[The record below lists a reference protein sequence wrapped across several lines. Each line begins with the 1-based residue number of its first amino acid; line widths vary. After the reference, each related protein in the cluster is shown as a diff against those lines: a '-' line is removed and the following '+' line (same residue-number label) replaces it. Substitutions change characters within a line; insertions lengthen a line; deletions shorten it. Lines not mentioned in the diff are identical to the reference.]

1 MTYEE
6 FKSSFHIQLNPQQE
20 AAVRQVDGPTLLLAV
35 PGSGKTTVLVARLGY
50 MLYCLGID
58 PGHILTV
65 TYTVAAA
72 GDMKRRFRS
81 FFGAEYAEALPFRTI
96 NGVCQSIIHRYARVK
111 GTVPFELESS
121 ESRLSALV
129 RELMAAGG
137 DYPTDQ
143 DVKEVRTRI
152 TYCKNMLLTDEE
164 VREIRL
170 DGVDFPA
177 VYFAYRQQMERSRR
191 MDYDDQM
198 VFACRILR
206 RFPDLL
212 AYYQTRFPY
221 LCVDEAQDTS
231 KIQHKI
237 LRLLA
242 ARSRNLFL
250 VGDED
255 QSIYGFRAAWPQ
267 ALLEFQTVYPEA
279 RVLLMETNYRSTRS
293 IVAKADAFIQ
303 RNQSRHAKH
312 MTTDNPQGEP
322 IRVVELEDYSR
333 QYRYLLRLAR
343 ECSRS
348 TAILYRNNDSAL
360 PLIDLLEREGVP
372 YRCRQ
377 RESYFFSS
385 PVVRDLTDMLRFA
398 LDGRDAERFLRF
410 YYKLDLRLKR
420 RVLQDVLARYG
431 GDAAPVLDVLLDS
444 GQIEPWQAGRLR
456 ALRTHFSKLPALG
469 GFAALQRI
477 VKYMGYGDYLSARH
491 ADAAR
496 VNILLSLARQSSGIQ
511 GLLDRL
517 DALQRVVEGP
527 ERYPDCPLVLS
538 TIHSSKGLEYDRVV
552 LIDVMDGVFPAV
564 DAPEEEGSLSPEE
577 REALEEE
584 RRLFYVGVTRAKY
597 QLELLTYSA
606 RFGEPAP
613 GSTFARQLLGS
624 VPPRDRAVPR
634 PKPLPPPRKAP
645 PPASSVALWEKDYI
659 PGAAVVHRQF
669 GRGILLDKTGSIASV
684 SFREHGT
691 KKLDLTACLRK
702 GLIRLE
708 HPV

>member
-35 PGSGKTTVLVARLGY
+35 PGSGKTTVLVTRLGY

-72 GDMKRRFRS
+72 GDMKRRFHS

-177 VYFAYRQQMERSRR
+177 VYFAYRQQLERSRR

-431 GDAAPVLDVLLDS
+431 GDAPVLDVLLDS

-584 RRLFYVGVTRAKY
+584 RRLFYVGITRAKY

-624 VPPRDRAVPR
+624 VPSGDRAVPR

-702 GLIRLE
+702 GLIRPE

>member
-58 PGHILTV
+58 PGRILTV

-177 VYFAYRQQMERSRR
+177 VYFAYRQQLERSRR

-267 ALLEFQTVYPEA
+267 ALLEFQTVYPEV

-431 GDAAPVLDVLLDS
+431 GDASVLDVLLDS

-527 ERYPDCPLVLS
+527 ELYPDCPLVPVHHPLQQ
-538 TIHSSKGLEYDRVV
+538 GAGVRPGGPDRR
-552 LIDVMDGVFPAV
+552 DG
-564 DAPEEEGSLSPEE
+564 
-577 REALEEE
+577 
-584 RRLFYVGVTRAKY
+584 RRLPRGGRAGGGG
-597 QLELLTYSA
+597 L
-606 RFGEPAP
+606 
-613 GSTFARQLLGS
+613 
-624 VPPRDRAVPR
+624 
-634 PKPLPPPRKAP
+634 PLPRGAGGPGG
-645 PPASSVALWEKDYI
+645 
-659 PGAAVVHRQF
+659 GAAAVLR
-669 GRGILLDKTGSIASV
+669 RG
-684 SFREHGT
+684 
-691 KKLDLTACLRK
+691 
-702 GLIRLE
+702 
-708 HPV
+708 HPGQIPV

>member
-1 MTYEE
+1 MLW
-6 FKSSFHIQLNPQQE
+6 SSS
-20 AAVRQVDGPTLLLAV
+20 PT
-35 PGSGKTTVLVARLGY
+35 RN
-50 MLYCLGID
+50 
-58 PGHILTV
+58 
-65 TYTVAAA
+65 
-72 GDMKRRFRS
+72 RFR
-81 FFGAEYAEALPFRTI
+81 L
-96 NGVCQSIIHRYARVK
+96 
-111 GTVPFELESS
+111 
-121 ESRLSALV
+121 
-129 RELMAAGG
+129 
-137 DYPTDQ
+137 
-143 DVKEVRTRI
+143 
-152 TYCKNMLLTDEE
+152 
-164 VREIRL
+164 
-170 DGVDFPA
+170 
-177 VYFAYRQQMERSRR
+177 
-191 MDYDDQM
+191 
-198 VFACRILR
+198 
-206 RFPDLL
+206 
-212 AYYQTRFPY
+212 
-221 LCVDEAQDTS
+221 
-231 KIQHKI
+231 
-237 LRLLA
+237 
-242 ARSRNLFL
+242 
-250 VGDED
+250 
-255 QSIYGFRAAWPQ
+255 RAAWPQ
-267 ALLEFQTVYPEA
+267 ALLEFQTVYPEV

-431 GDAAPVLDVLLDS
+431 GDASVLDVLLDS

-527 ERYPDCPLVLS
+527 ERYPDCPLVPVHHPLQQ
-538 TIHSSKGLEYDRVV
+538 GAGVRPGGPDRR
-552 LIDVMDGVFPAV
+552 DG
-564 DAPEEEGSLSPEE
+564 
-577 REALEEE
+577 
-584 RRLFYVGVTRAKY
+584 RRLPRGGRAGGGG
-597 QLELLTYSA
+597 L
-606 RFGEPAP
+606 
-613 GSTFARQLLGS
+613 
-624 VPPRDRAVPR
+624 
-634 PKPLPPPRKAP
+634 PLPRGAGGPGG
-645 PPASSVALWEKDYI
+645 
-659 PGAAVVHRQF
+659 GAAAVLR
-669 GRGILLDKTGSIASV
+669 RG
-684 SFREHGT
+684 
-691 KKLDLTACLRK
+691 
-702 GLIRLE
+702 
-708 HPV
+708 HPGQIPV

>member
-1 MTYEE
+1 M
-6 FKSSFHIQLNPQQE
+6 
-20 AAVRQVDGPTLLLAV
+20 
-35 PGSGKTTVLVARLGY
+35 
-50 MLYCLGID
+50 
-58 PGHILTV
+58 
-65 TYTVAAA
+65 
-72 GDMKRRFRS
+72 
-81 FFGAEYAEALPFRTI
+81 
-96 NGVCQSIIHRYARVK
+96 
-111 GTVPFELESS
+111 
-121 ESRLSALV
+121 
-129 RELMAAGG
+129 
-137 DYPTDQ
+137 
-143 DVKEVRTRI
+143 
-152 TYCKNMLLTDEE
+152 
-164 VREIRL
+164 
-170 DGVDFPA
+170 
-177 VYFAYRQQMERSRR
+177 
-191 MDYDDQM
+191 
-198 VFACRILR
+198 
-206 RFPDLL
+206 
-212 AYYQTRFPY
+212 
-221 LCVDEAQDTS
+221 
-231 KIQHKI
+231 
-237 LRLLA
+237 
-242 ARSRNLFL
+242 
-250 VGDED
+250 
-255 QSIYGFRAAWPQ
+255 
-267 ALLEFQTVYPEA
+267 
-279 RVLLMETNYRSTRS
+279 LLMETNYRSTRS

-410 YYKLDLRLKR
+410 CYKLDLRLKR

-431 GDAAPVLDVLLDS
+431 GGAPVLDVLLDS
-444 GQIEPWQAGRLR
+444 GQIEPWQVGRLR

-527 ERYPDCPLVLS
+527 ELYPDCPLVLS

-564 DAPEEEGSLSPEE
+564 DTPEEEGSLSPEE

-597 QLELLTYSA
+597 QLEPLTYSA

-624 VPPRDRAVPR
+624 VPPGDRAVPR

-645 PPASSVALWEKDYI
+645 PSASSVALWEKDYI

-702 GLIRLE
+702 GLIRPE

>member
-293 IVAKADAFIQ
+293 IIAKADAFIQ

-527 ERYPDCPLVLS
+527 ELYPDCPLVLS